1 MTDMPFMPFLL
12 GAVAALVG
20 IVLAY
25 RTIRPW
31 TRRRRQY
38 DAGAV
43 SDYWLQ
49 QQRGQSD
56 DRPH

>member
-1 MTDMPFMPFLL
+1 MSFMPFLL

-31 TRRRRQY
+31 TRRRRRY